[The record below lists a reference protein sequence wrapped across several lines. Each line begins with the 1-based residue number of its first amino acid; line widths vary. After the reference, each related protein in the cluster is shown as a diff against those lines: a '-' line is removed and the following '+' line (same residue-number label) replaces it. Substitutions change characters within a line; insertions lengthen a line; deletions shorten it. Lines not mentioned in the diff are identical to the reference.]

1 MIAHGDFGPQ
11 NVLIRP
17 AQHDVSAVSNWEF
30 CHPGPPIEDL
40 AWAEWIVRR
49 HHRYKFGFLP
59 ELFADYGCEP

>member
-1 MIAHGDFGPQ
+1 
-11 NVLIRP
+11 LIRP